1 MKRIGI
7 LLLCLLLLGCG
18 RQKRPEPTEVTV
30 LETAAATEMPTELPT
45 EEPTEASTQPMV
57 TAPTEPALLPEP
69 EDDELVRV
77 MDYLPSV
84 REELAYA
91 GSENFT
97 GQQIYDFYN
106 AYLRYGT
113 VKKLAAACAE
123 LEELGFGILIWDGF
137 RPVSAQQA
145 LWDICPNE
153 KYVSHP
159 VTGTRAHCRGN
170 AVDLTLVDLETGEK
184 LEMPTGFDDFSALA
198 DRNYSDCPEE
208 AAENARLL
216 ENIMKK
222 HGFKPYS
229 AEWWHFT
236 DTQSY
241 PVAEDFQPPVG
252 WEEQHERGNQ
262 TALQPEIRPGL

>member
-1 MKRIGI
+1 MKRYWI
-7 LLLCLLLLGCG
+7 LAALCLLLMGCAKTESVEPVTEAATAAPT
-18 RQKRPEPTEVTV
+18 QMPMEAPTQPPTEKPTEPTII
-30 LETAAATEMPTELPT
+30 
-45 EEPTEASTQPMV
+45 
-57 TAPTEPALLPEP
+57 APTEPAMLPEP

-77 MDYLPSV
+77 IDYLPSV

-91 GSENFT
+91 TGENFT

-113 VKKLAAACAE
+113 VKKLAAASAE
-123 LEELGFGILIWDGF
+123 LEEQGLGILIWDGF
-137 RPVSAQQA
+137 RPVSAQAA
-145 LWDICPNE
+145 LWEICPDP

-170 AVDLTLVDLETGEK
+170 AVDLTLCDLETGER

-198 DRNYSDCPEE
+198 DRNYSDCPDV

-216 ENIMKK
+216 ERIMKK

-229 AEWWHFT
+229 AEWWHYT
-236 DTQSY
+236 DTDSY
-241 PVAEDFQPPVG
+241 PVAEDFEPPVG
-252 WEEQHERGNQ
+252 
-262 TALQPEIRPGL
+262 